1 MDEYYSVANMF
12 VFKTPRE
19 ERVFFFCFRSGVV
32 YCLLGV
38 DFQISLL
45 VLFICRIY
53 FDCVCVYFMCFSHK
67 SSYCLMVGFEVRVEG

>member
-12 VFKTPRE
+12 AFKTPRE
-19 ERVFFFCFRSGVV
+19 ERVIFRSGVV

-38 DFQISLL
+38 DFQILLL
-45 VLFICRIY
+45 VLCICRIY
-53 FDCVCVYFMCFSHK
+53 FDCVYVYFMCFSHK